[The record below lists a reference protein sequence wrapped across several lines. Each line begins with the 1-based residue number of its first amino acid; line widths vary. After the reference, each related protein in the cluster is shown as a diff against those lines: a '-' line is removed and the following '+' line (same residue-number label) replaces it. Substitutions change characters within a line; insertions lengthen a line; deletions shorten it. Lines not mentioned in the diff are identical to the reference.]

1 MSLKGILNIDKEK
14 GISSARVVSLVRRA
28 LDMKKVGHTGTL
40 DLEAS
45 GVLPI
50 VVGKAT
56 RISDYMMTKD
66 KVYKTD
72 LILGIRT
79 DTLDAAGEVTARSDK
94 PINKDE
100 FIKVM
105 ESFKGEIEQIP
116 PMYSALKVGGK
127 KLYDLAREGIEIERK
142 IRKVKIYDIKLLSF
156 DFPKASIEVT
166 CSKGT
171 YIRTLVDDIGIRL
184 GTFAH
189 VENLERFRVGK
200 LDIKDSI
207 KSADIL
213 EISKDEL
220 IKKLRPLDIALDH
233 LERLDIDKKYLENL
247 INGQKILINKQID
260 GEIRIYIENDFIGL
274 AKIASEDGRNF
285 LKMEKVFY
293 ER

>member
-1 MSLKGILNIDKEK
+1 
-14 GISSARVVSLVRRA
+14 
-28 LDMKKVGHTGTL
+28 
-40 DLEAS
+40 
-45 GVLPI
+45 
-50 VVGKAT
+50 
-56 RISDYMMTKD
+56 
-66 KVYKTD
+66 
-72 LILGIRT
+72 
-79 DTLDAAGEVTARSDK
+79 
-94 PINKDE
+94 
-100 FIKVM
+100 M

-189 VENLERFRVGK
+189 VENLERSRVGK

-213 EISKDEL
+213 EIPKEEL

-247 INGQKILINKQID
+247 INGQKILTNKQID
-260 GEIRIYIENDFIGL
+260 GEIRIYIDNDFIGL